1 MKEKNLHTSLTL
13 RPKRSILA
21 LVAMVALLLP
31 ALVACDSA
39 PQSPTPQPLASGG
52 LGVTRADWERKHNYI
67 LALSSSDYIYDGFN
81 PPLFG
86 YRVNFWQ
93 ESFDDPS
100 ARISAMAV
108 DTRLVLSDTGKIPP
122 AGAGTATLSK
132 AQMQQAV
139 QALLPADAE
148 RQGIE
153 NPNATG
159 TFTETYISNLIKNV
173 YPPLSAQKDPWGG
186 RPPGTIR
193 VVYEQGGPDVLVTAG
208 NVAQST
214 GSPLEILPTK
224 TPGS

>member
-1 MKEKNLHTSLTL
+1 LTL
-13 RPKRSILA
+13 RRNRPILA
-21 LVAMVALLLP
+21 LVALAALLLP
-31 ALVACDSA
+31 ALAACDSA
-39 PQSPTPQPLASGG
+39 PPSPTPQPLASGG
-52 LGVTRADWERKHNYI
+52 LGLTRAEWERKHNFI
-67 LALSSSDYIYDGFN
+67 LSIPGSDYIYDSFN

-93 ESFDDPS
+93 EGANDPG

-122 AGAGTATLSK
+122 AAAGTAALSN

-139 QALLPADAE
+139 HALLPADAE
-148 RQGIE
+148 RQGTE
-153 NPNATG
+153 HPNATG

-173 YPPLSAQKDPWGG
+173 YPPLSAQKDPWGS

-193 VVYEQGGPDVLVTAG
+193 VVYEQGGPDVLITAG
-208 NVAQST
+208 NGAQST